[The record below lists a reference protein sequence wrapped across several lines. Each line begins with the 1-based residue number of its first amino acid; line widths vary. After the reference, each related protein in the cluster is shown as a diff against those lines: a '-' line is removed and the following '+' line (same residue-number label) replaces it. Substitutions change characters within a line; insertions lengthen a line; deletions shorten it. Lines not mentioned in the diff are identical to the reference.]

1 MANRYRF
8 GPYRLDPEALVLE
21 RDGRPVALRS
31 KLVET
36 LAALVENAPEVASKD
51 ELMRR
56 VWPDVTVVESSLT
69 RNISEL
75 RSELET
81 GCPGQIAIETLP
93 KRGYRFVLPVS
104 EENGARSSGRQPR
117 SRKLLVAA
125 LVFAAAILLGARSLT
140 MPDAAAPPES
150 VALAAFRSGLA
161 LYDSWT
167 PRDLEAAQFHFDRS
181 IRAAPE
187 LWHGHFGSTMAQTA
201 ALLLSGQAPPEAKAR
216 LLATA
221 DRAVLYGPEAAVTH
235 AARGSA
241 LLIASWDWDGAAR
254 ELEAAIEWNPKDSLA
269 YERRGLL
276 NTLRGR
282 FDEARRD
289 YDRALELRPD
299 FDDCRLSLAFNEF
312 CALRYDD
319 AIAGVLETLPQT
331 KKQQAAHRLL
341 ALSYA
346 AKGDWAD
353 AEHAAG
359 KGAVSDFGRAEL
371 ALLRSCAQGRV
382 EEARETRE
390 QLAAICA
397 ADRNAYCDSS
407 VSDVALGDHDAAF
420 AVLEDGLRRRH
431 WRLLWRLVD
440 PRLEPLRADPR
451 WDRLRDAVHLV
462 ATRPQ
467 LIDRTPPSRP

>member
-1 MANRYRF
+1 MANRYSF

-21 RDGRPVALRS
+21 RDGRPVALRP

-36 LAALVENAPEVASKD
+36 LAALVEIAPEVASKD

-75 RSELET
+75 RNELES
-81 GCPGQIAIETLP
+81 GCPGQTAIETLP

-104 EENGARSSGRQPR
+104 EEDGARSSGRQAP

-125 LVFAAAILLGARSLT
+125 LMLTAAILLGARSLT
-140 MPDAAAPPES
+140 RPGAEQPPED
-150 VALAAFRSGLA
+150 VALAAFRSGFA

-241 LLIASWDWDGAAR
+241 LLLASWDWDGAAR

-289 YDRALELRPD
+289 YDRALVLRPD
-299 FDDCRLSLAFNEF
+299 FDDCRLSRAFNEF
-312 CALRYDD
+312 CARRFN
-319 AIAGVLETLPQT
+319 AAAGQLLDLLPHT
-331 KKQQAAHRLL
+331 RKQEVAHRLL
-341 ALSYA
+341 GAVYGSLGDWTS
-346 AKGDWAD
+346 AKGAYQKAGLSELDRLSVRTWILAGEGDRESARASRD
-353 AEHAAG
+353 ALRTLCQQR
-359 KGAVSDFGRAEL
+359 DF
-371 ALLRSCAQGRV
+371 S
-382 EEARETRE
+382 
-390 QLAAICA
+390 
-397 ADRNAYCDSS
+397 YCDTTLA
-407 VSDVALGDHDAAF
+407 DTALGDVDAAVASLF
-420 AVLEDGLRRRH
+420 SGLRERH
-431 WRLLWRLVD
+431 WDLLVLTVD
-440 PRLEPLRADPR
+440 PRLQPLHRDGRWRDFLTAVRGPEPDGSTL
-451 WDRLRDAVHLV
+451 
-462 ATRPQ
+462 
-467 LIDRTPPSRP
+467 